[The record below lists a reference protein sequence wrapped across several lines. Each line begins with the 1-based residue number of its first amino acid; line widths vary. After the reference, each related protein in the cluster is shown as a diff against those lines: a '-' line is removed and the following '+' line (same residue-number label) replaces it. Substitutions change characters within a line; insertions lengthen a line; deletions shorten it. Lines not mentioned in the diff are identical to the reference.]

1 MLLVILRMVNSN
13 QQTQKSI
20 HFLQLCQPLSISKLV
35 PICLE
40 TELAPLNSSPE
51 MKVDSCVDN

>member
-1 MLLVILRMVNSN
+1 MVNSN